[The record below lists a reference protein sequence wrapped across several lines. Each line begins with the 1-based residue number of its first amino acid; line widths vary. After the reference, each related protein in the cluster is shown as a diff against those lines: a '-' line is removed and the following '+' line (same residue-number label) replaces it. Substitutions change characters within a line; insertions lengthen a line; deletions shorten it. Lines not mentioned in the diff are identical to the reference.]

1 MAKIILEIE
10 KCWDG
15 CPYCTPRFGGCGDAD
30 DWKCKKANR
39 YIATYHMLN
48 IIPKC
53 LLYLLGVQFV

>member
-30 DWKCKKANR
+30 DWRCKGDAKKL
-39 YIATYHMLN
+39 IV
-48 IIPKC
+48 I
-53 LLYLLGVQFV
+53 